1 MMARGGRENG
11 AQRRHPFRI
20 TQQFVR
26 YGIHQQPQEW
36 AFLLIINDSKES
48 TSSGPRATSRATSCP
63 TKAGGIGRTAGKN
76 GFKSFISNT
85 ESGGAVVPYGHNL
98 GKPVERPSV
107 TIFHLPFHLEHL
119 PLPPG
124 TPTLN
129 RTFPVHTLR
138 SRWTHSTST
147 WHTRH
152 KQNHPCSSAPFQV
165 AANFFHRE
173 RQPTI
178 DNARTGPSV
187 PGTKPSTQPGTMPNT
202 QPNIQPNTKPNDKP
216 FKKPSRP
223 LLPFPPHSQ
232 GNICIFRNNLLPLR
246 PIDEKNLDL
255 LYPYLKTS

>member
-1 MMARGGRENG
+1 M
-11 AQRRHPFRI
+11 
-20 TQQFVR
+20 
-26 YGIHQQPQEW
+26 
-36 AFLLIINDSKES
+36 IINDSKES
-48 TSSGPRATSRATSCP
+48 TSSGPRATSCP

-85 ESGGAVVPYGHNL
+85 KSGGAVVPYGHNL

-124 TPTLN
+124 TPTTN
-129 RTFPVHTLR
+129 RTIPVLTLR

-152 KQNHPCSSAPFQV
+152 KQNPSCSSTPFQV

-173 RQPTI
+173 RQPTM

-187 PGTKPSTQPGTMPNT
+187 PGTKPSTHSQVQCQTSNQT
-202 QPNIQPNTKPNDKP
+202 QNPTTNPSKNHPAHSSH
-216 FKKPSRP
+216 SRP
-223 LLPFPPHSQ
+223 HSER
-232 GNICIFRNNLLPLR
+232 NICIFRNNLLPLR